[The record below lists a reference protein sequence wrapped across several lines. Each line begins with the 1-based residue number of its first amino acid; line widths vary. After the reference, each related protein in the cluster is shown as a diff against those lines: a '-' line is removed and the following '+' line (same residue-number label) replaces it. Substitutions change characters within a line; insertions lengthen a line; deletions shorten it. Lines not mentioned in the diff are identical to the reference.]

1 MVGVKVH
8 CLRDIH
14 TVVVYRVFHH
24 SEHISF
30 PLFQKK
36 MLGHQSVTE
45 TLAYNKPNVVVHS
58 IETSIPDDRISIS
71 MDEGCH
77 TTRKP
82 TTVLGY

>member
-1 MVGVKVH
+1 
-8 CLRDIH
+8 
-14 TVVVYRVFHH
+14 
-24 SEHISF
+24 
-30 PLFQKK
+30 